1 MDIPQNGSIMIKL
14 PMNGMTDKVAPIPPI
29 PASNLRP
36 GIYTNGDL
44 YATKETC
51 NFAGREDRSNT
62 VSTTITAE
70 TDDSTVIAEGDLPD
84 REKGLSW
91 SATLMNFM
99 KGMIGPGCLS
109 LPLAFKQA
117 GLWTAFGLVFAF
129 GFLNNH
135 CMLQLVH
142 CSQHLSKRKGHSKL
156 DYGGVA
162 YEACAHSFKF
172 LRPYKNLA
180 KAIVNTAILGLQLGI
195 CSVFYVFMAL
205 HMKEIFDDETSFK
218 VSATAWMFIILP
230 PVILLNFLRSL
241 RTIAIFSMIGNVL
254 MIGAFIFILQHL
266 LRADHVMGQL
276 PWITNF
282 DGVMTACGSILYSFE
297 GQAMVLPLENKL
309 KHPPSMVG
317 PFGVLS
323 VGMSLVSTVYAGSG
337 FFGYITYGTDV
348 KGSITLNLPQ
358 QAAFTAVKLMLTLVV
373 YFGFVIQQY
382 VIVDMIWPKIVRR
395 MDRSET
401 FSNNRLHLPLE
412 LLFRAFLVIIAMT
425 VAIAVPNLEEIIPLV
440 GVTAGMMLAFIF
452 PALMDTM
459 TFVPLY
465 LNQKCADG
473 TNGRRK
479 AYLRLI
485 KNGFLVLIGMF
496 GLAAGLSSNIRNM
509 IQRPISA

>member
-1 MDIPQNGSIMIKL
+1 MIK
-14 PMNGMTDKVAPIPPI
+14 TTSKYKD
-29 PASNLRP
+29 SNERKD
-36 GIYTNGDL
+36 GQNRTNSHNSRYTNGDL

-62 VSTTITAE
+62 VSATITTE
-70 TDDSTVIAEGDLPD
+70 TDDSTGIDEGDLPD

-99 KGMIGPGCLS
+99 KGMIGVGFLS

-117 GLWTAFGLVFAF
+117 GLWTGFVLVFAF

-135 CMLQLVH
+135 SMLQLVH

-218 VSATAWMFIILP
+218 LSATAWMFIILP

-358 QAAFTAVKLMLTLVV
+358 QAAFTAVKLVLTLVV

-382 VIVDMIWPKIVRR
+382 VIVDIIWPKIIRR
-395 MDRSET
+395 MDRSEK

-412 LLFRAFLVIIAMT
+412 LLFRAFLVTIAMT

-440 GVTAGMMLAFIF
+440 GVTVGMLLAFIF
-452 PALMDTM
+452 PALLDTI

-465 LNQKCADG
+465 FNQKYGDG
-473 TNGRRK
+473 TNGRRRRLYIG
-479 AYLRLI
+479 YLRLI
-485 KNGFLVLIGMF
+485 QNGFLVLIGVF
-496 GLAAGLSSNIRNM
+496 GLVAGLNSNIRNI
-509 IQRPISA
+509 IQRPIAA